1 MKKLIVKML
10 CSVITVS
17 LCACGAGTAT
27 TNDSGVATVTESS
40 TETDV
45 NGDAKVTDEEND
57 VIDFTLDE
65 GNVKFVEFVKA
76 DPKLTEED
84 NALVFVFDFTNYQD
98 RPSSVQNSFWIRFFQ
113 NGAELNGSVSYSGEA
128 KEQYDLL
135 QSYFNEALKGGTV
148 TFGKLVYPKDNSPIT
163 VMVEKQ
169 GSKDDY
175 QMMEVDISAPSSEI
189 KNSGPTAETQD
200 VKETEATPEISAEE
214 VDEALSGTW
223 EIQNGRFLFSQGN
236 VIVYTADAALAGTY
250 EINVEDSSV
259 VATIKAS
266 DGDVAITLPF
276 EYNNGVLTLWNNRG
290 VELTKVE

>member
-1 MKKLIVKML
+1 MKKLLVNVL
-10 CSVITVS
+10 CVIAVS
-17 LCACGAGTAT
+17 LCACGTSPVI
-27 TNDSGVATVTESS
+27 TNDSGAATVTEFD
-40 TETDV
+40 TETTDGE
-45 NGDAKVTDEEND
+45 NQDVTDKEYD
-57 VIDFTLDE
+57 AIDFTLDE

-84 NALVFVFDFTNYQD
+84 SALIFVFDFTNYQD

-175 QMMEVDISAPSSEI
+175 QMMEVDISAPSSEK
-189 KNSGPTAETQD
+189 KNPGPTGETQESAD
-200 VKETEATPEISAEE
+200 EEVIAEISAEE
-214 VDEALSGTW
+214 VDEALQGTW
-223 EIQNGRFLFSQGN
+223 ELPNGKFVFKHGI
-236 VIVYTADAALAGTY
+236 VIVYPADAVLAGTY
-250 EINVEDSSV
+250 EIITGDSAV
-259 VATIKAS
+259 VVTVKAS
-266 DGDVAITLPF
+266 DGDVKMTLPF
-276 EYNNGVLTLWNNRG
+276 EYSNGVLTLRNNRG